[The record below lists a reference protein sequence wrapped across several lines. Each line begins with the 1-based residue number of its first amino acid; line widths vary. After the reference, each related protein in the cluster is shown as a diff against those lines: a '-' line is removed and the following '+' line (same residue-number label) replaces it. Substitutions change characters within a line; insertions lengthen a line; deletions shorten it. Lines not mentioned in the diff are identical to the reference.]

1 MIPRLKPILGLRE
14 FAAAFSPPR
23 RDDVERFE
31 QQFAAKMGQAHA
43 VAFPYGRTGLSLLLR
58 AMGIQQQEI
67 ICPAYTC
74 VVVPHAIVTS
84 GNEPVFVD
92 SQDSDFNMNLD
103 LVERAITP
111 QTAAI
116 VATSIFGYP
125 VDLDHL
131 ADVRRRHPNVA
142 IIQDCAHS
150 FQAEWQGRPVQQ
162 AGDAAIFGLN
172 ISKLMTSI
180 FGGMVTTDSN
190 TLRDVLLRE
199 RERSVQSAGWTKSF
213 MRRAYLLATYPAFSP
228 PVYGLVNW
236 LERSGFL
243 DRFVRYYD
251 EGVIEMPADYLCGM
265 TKVEARVG
273 QVQLQKLQSIIAH
286 RREIAAL
293 CHEQLEGVT
302 GLRRPPLVEGAT
314 YSNYV
319 PRVTQPD
326 ALCAAL
332 LPHGVQLGRLIEYSI
347 PDMKAYRTRPG
358 TRDDCPVARAMATS
372 TINLP
377 LHTSVKGATRVVE
390 FIKRHLPSEAQ
401 RLPIDRAA

>member
-1 MIPRLKPILGLRE
+1 MIPRLKAHLGLRE
-14 FAAAFSPPR
+14 LAAAFTPPR

-31 QQFAAKMGQAHA
+31 QQFAAEMGQAHA

-58 AMGIQQQEI
+58 AMGIQGREI
-67 ICPAYTC
+67 ICPAYSC

-92 SQDSDFNMNLD
+92 SCDSDFNMNLD

-125 VDLDHL
+125 VDLDRL
-131 ADVRRRHPNVA
+131 ADIRRRHPNVA

-162 AGDAAIFGLN
+162 AGAAAIFGLN

-180 FGGMVTTDSN
+180 FGGMVTTDSD
-190 TLRDVLLRE
+190 TLHDALLRE
-199 RERSVQSAGWTKSF
+199 RDRSVQPAGWTKSC

-228 PVYGLVNW
+228 PIYGLVNW

-251 EGVIEMPADYLCGM
+251 ESVIEMPADSLIGM
-265 TKVEARVG
+265 TAVEARVG
-273 QVQLQKLQSIIAH
+273 QVQLKKLQTILAH
-286 RREIAAL
+286 RRKIAGIY
-293 CHEQLEGVT
+293 HEQIEGIT

-314 YSNYV
+314 YSHYV

-326 ALCAAL
+326 ALCAEL

-347 PDMKAYRTRPG
+347 PDMKAYRFRPG
-358 TRDDCPVARAMATS
+358 TREDCPVSRAMAAS

-377 LHTSVKGATRVVE
+377 LHTSVKGATRIVQLL
-390 FIKRHLPSEAQ
+390 KRHLPSEAQ
-401 RLPIDRAA
+401 HMPIDRAA

>member
-1 MIPRLKPILGLRE
+1 MIPRLKPQLGFGEL
-14 FAAAFSPPR
+14 AAAFSPPR

-31 QQFAAKMGQAHA
+31 QQFAAEMGQTHA

-58 AMGIQQQEI
+58 AMGIQQREV

-84 GNEPVFVD
+84 GNDPVFVD
-92 SQDSDFNMNLD
+92 SLDSDFNMNLD

-131 ADVRRRHPNVA
+131 EDVRRRHPKIA

-162 AGDAAIFGLN
+162 AGHAAIFGLN

-180 FGGMVTTDSN
+180 LGGMVTTDSD
-190 TLRDVLLRE
+190 TLRDALLRE
-199 RERSVQSAGWTKSF
+199 RERSVQSAGWMKSF

-228 PVYGLVNW
+228 PIYGLVNW
-236 LERSGFL
+236 LERCGFL

-251 EGVIEMPADYLCGM
+251 EGVIEMPADYLSGM
-265 TKVEARVG
+265 TAVEARVG
-273 QVQLQKLQSIIAH
+273 QVQLKKLKSILAQ
-286 RREIAAL
+286 RRKIAAL
-293 CHEQLEGVT
+293 YHEQLEGVT
-302 GLRRPPLVEGAT
+302 GLSRPPLLEGAT
-314 YSNYV
+314 YSHYV
-319 PRVTQPD
+319 PRVSQPD

-358 TRDDCPVARAMATS
+358 ARDDCPVARAMATS
-372 TINLP
+372 TINLT
-377 LHTSVKGATRVVE
+377 LHTDVTRATRIGQL
-390 FIKRHLPSEAQ
+390 IKRHLPSNTGQ
-401 RLPIDRAA
+401 LPISRAA